1 MTRTVLTNIR
11 CADSSATSLLI
22 VDGRVTAHDV
32 APQPGD
38 IVVEGNG
45 RLALPAMAEAH
56 AHLDKAFLSETIANP
71 TGDLMGAIE
80 AMERHRGD
88 LTVVDTI
95 ARAERAALVML
106 QNGTTALRTHAD
118 VSTWNGL
125 TSVEALLEVR
135 RRLADR
141 VDIEVVALTGW
152 PTTGAEGADN
162 RALLRE
168 AIAMGVDGVGGC
180 PHLEPQPFAATD
192 GFLEMA
198 VDTGCWVD
206 LHTDETLNPE
216 RFTLEHLADVV
227 LATGFTQRVAASH
240 CVSLGMQ
247 STDVQQRTAEKVAAA
262 NISVVALPST
272 NLFLQGRD
280 HQQAM
285 PRGLTAVAALRTA
298 GASLVA
304 GYDNLQDPFNPVG
317 RGDCLETASLMIS
330 AAHLLPA
337 DAYLAVS
344 NGVRTM
350 MGRSAAGTGIGSTA
364 DLVLLPAA
372 TTREAIAFAPAGR
385 TVLRNG
391 VVVAG

>member
-1 MTRTVLTNIR
+1 MTRTVVTDIR
-11 CADSSATSLLI
+11 CDNSAATSLLI
-22 VDGRVTAHDV
+22 VDGTVVAHDER
-32 APQPGD
+32 PQPGD
-38 IVVEGNG
+38 IVVEGRG
-45 RLALPAMAEAH
+45 RLALPALAEAH
-56 AHLDKAFLSETIANP
+56 AHLDKAFLSESVPNP
-71 TGDLMGAIE
+71 TGDLMGAIH
-80 AMERHRGD
+80 AMEQHRGAI
-88 LTVVDTI
+88 TI
-95 ARAERAALVML
+95 ASTVERAERAALLML
-106 QNGTTALRTHAD
+106 QNGTTSLRTHAD

-141 VDIEVVALTGW
+141 IDIEVVALTGW

-192 GFLEMA
+192 GFLDIA
-198 VDTGCWVD
+198 NDTGCWVD

-216 RFTLEHLADVV
+216 RFTLEHLADHV
-227 LATGFTQRVAASH
+227 LATGFSARVAASH

-247 STDVQQRTAEKVAAA
+247 SVAVQQRTAEKVAAA

-285 PRGLTAVAALRTA
+285 PRGLTAVAALRAA

-317 RGDCLETASLMIS
+317 RGDCLETASLMVS
-330 AAHLLPA
+330 AAHLLPH
-337 DAYLAVS
+337 DAYHTVS
-344 NGVRTM
+344 NGTRAM
-350 MGRSAAGTGIGSTA
+350 MGRGTAGTDVGMSA
-364 DLVLLPAA
+364 DIVLFPAA
-372 TTREAIAFAPAGR
+372 SVREAIAFGPAGR
-385 TVLRNG
+385 TVLRAG
-391 VVVAG
+391 IVVAG